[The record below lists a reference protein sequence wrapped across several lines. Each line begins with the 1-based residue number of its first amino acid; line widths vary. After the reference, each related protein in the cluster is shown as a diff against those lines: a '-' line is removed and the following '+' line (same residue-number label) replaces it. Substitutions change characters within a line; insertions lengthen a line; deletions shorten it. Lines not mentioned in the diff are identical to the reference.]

1 MQSHQS
7 SSAPSWR
14 TVVRVSRKLIPSAA
28 HLQIKGRQENIAQ
41 QRRHHA
47 PNAKAN
53 FQFER
58 VIRGWRDGAVLDL
71 RLKK

>member
-1 MQSHQS
+1 MQ
-7 SSAPSWR
+7 
-14 TVVRVSRKLIPSAA
+14 VNVR
-28 HLQIKGRQENIAQ
+28 QQGRDL
-41 QRRHHA
+41 A

-58 VIRGWRDGAVLDL
+58 VIRGWRGGPVLDL

>member
-1 MQSHQS
+1 VPVTPLLYPQVEH
-7 SSAPSWR
+7 
-14 TVVRVSRKLIPSAA
+14 VVQVDIC
-28 HLQIKGRQENIAQ
+28 Q
-41 QRRHHA
+41 QRRCHS

-58 VIRGWRDGAVLDL
+58 VVRGWRDRPVLDL

>member
-1 MQSHQS
+1 MP
-7 SSAPSWR
+7 APLQLSIQI
-14 TVVRVSRKLIPSAA
+14 VQQNVRK
-28 HLQIKGRQENIAQ
+28 
-41 QRRHHA
+41 QRREHS

-58 VIRGWRDGAVLDL
+58 VIRGWRGGPVLDL

>member
-1 MQSHQS
+1 MEID
-7 SSAPSWR
+7 
-14 TVVRVSRKLIPSAA
+14 VR
-28 HLQIKGRQENIAQ
+28 QQGRN
-41 QRRHHA
+41 HA

-58 VIRGWRDGAVLDL
+58 LIRGWRGGAVLDL